1 LKKCSQD
8 PKKMYK
14 LVINGGIPL
23 KGSIRTSGSKNATL
37 PIFFSS
43 ILADGPIK
51 LSNTPQLS
59 DVSTTLRLLM
69 DMGSNFVLEENGSI
83 FIDSS
88 SLTNLTAEYSL
99 VKTMRASILALGPM
113 LAKYKEAKISLPGGC
128 AIGTRPVNLHLDALE
143 KMGAK
148 IEVRNG
154 YIYAKTNGLLGA
166 QINFD
171 LISVTATEN
180 IVMAAS
186 LAKGITTINNAA
198 QEPEVTDLI
207 RCLKKMGAKISGENT
222 SSLVIEGVDHLSS
235 VEYSICPDRIEAG
248 TYLVAAAITGGKITV
263 NNIEPDAMRAVIGK
277 LIETGADIQTNQN
290 SIKLDMKGKRPQ
302 PVNIRTSAY
311 PNFPTD
317 MQAQFMA
324 LNSVAEGSSTIT
336 ETIFENRFMHVPEL
350 SRMGANLKLEGNT
363 VVCKGVKSLT
373 GANLMATDLR
383 ASASLVLAGLA
394 AQGSTKIERVYHLD
408 RGYEMIEEK
417 FKMLGADI
425 ERVQH

>member
-1 LKKCSQD
+1 
-8 PKKMYK
+8 MYK
-14 LVINGGIPL
+14 LIINGGTPL
-23 KGSIRTSGSKNATL
+23 NGSIKTSGSKNATL
-37 PIFFSS
+37 PIFFAS
-43 ILADGPIK
+43 ILADGPLR

-69 DMGSNFVLEENGSI
+69 DMGSSFVLEEDNSI
-83 FIDSS
+83 SIDSS
-88 SLTNLTAEYSL
+88 TLISLTAEYEL
-99 VKTMRASILALGPM
+99 VKTMRASILTLGPM
-113 LAKYKEAKISLPGGC
+113 LAKYKQAKISLPGGC
-128 AIGTRPVNLHLDALE
+128 AIGTRPVNLHLSALE
-143 KMGAK
+143 KMGAT
-148 IEVRNG
+148 IEVKNG
-154 YIYAKTNGLLGA
+154 YIYASTKELVGA
-166 QINFD
+166 EINFD

-180 IVMAAS
+180 IVMAAT
-186 LAKGITTINNAA
+186 LAKGTTTINNAA
-198 QEPEVTDLI
+198 QEPEITDLI
-207 RCLKKMGAKISGENT
+207 QCLKKTGAKITGENT
-222 SSLVIEGVDHLSS
+222 STLVIQGVDHLSGID
-235 VEYSICPDRIEAG
+235 YSICPDRIEAG
-248 TYLVAAAITGGKITV
+248 TYLVAAAITGGKIIV
-263 NNIEPDAMRAVIGK
+263 NNIEPDSMRAVIGK

-302 PVNIRTSAY
+302 PVDIRTSAY

-324 LNSVAEGSSTIT
+324 LNSIADGSSTIT

-363 VVCKGVKSLT
+363 VVCKGVKLLT

-394 AQGSTKIERVYHLD
+394 AQGSTTIERVYHLD

>member
-1 LKKCSQD
+1 
-8 PKKMYK
+8 MYK
-14 LVINGGIPL
+14 LVIQGGTPL
-23 KGSIRTSGSKNATL
+23 SGNIKTSGSKNATL
-37 PIFFSS
+37 PIFFAS
-43 ILADGPIK
+43 ILAEGPLK
-51 LSNTPQLS
+51 LANTPQLS

-69 DMGSNFVLEENGSI
+69 DMGSNFVLEEDGTI
-83 FIDSS
+83 LIDSTT
-88 SLTNLTAEYSL
+88 LTNLKADYSL
-99 VKTMRASILALGPM
+99 VKTMRASILTLGPM
-113 LAKYKEAKISLPGGC
+113 LAKYKKAKISLPGGC

-148 IEVRNG
+148 IEVKNG
-154 YIYAKTNGLLGA
+154 YIHASVKELIGT

-171 LISVTATEN
+171 LVSVTATEN
-180 IVMAAS
+180 ILMAAT

-207 RCLKKMGAKISGENT
+207 YCLNKMGAKITGENT
-222 SSLVIEGVDHLSS
+222 STLIVEGVDRLNDT
-235 VEYSICPDRIEAG
+235 EYSVCPDRIEAG
-248 TYLVAAAITGGKITV
+248 TYLVAAAMTGGSITV
-263 NNIEPDAMRAVIGK
+263 NNIEPDSMRSVIGK
-277 LIETGADIQTNQN
+277 LIETGADIQTNKN
-290 SIKLDMKGKRPQ
+290 SIKLDMKGRRPQ
-302 PVNIRTSAY
+302 AVNIRTSAY

-324 LNSVAEGSSTIT
+324 LNSIAKGSSTIT

-350 SRMGANLKLEGNT
+350 SRMGANLTLEGNT
-363 VVCKGVKSLT
+363 VVCKGVKFLT

-394 AQGSTKIERVYHLD
+394 AKGLTTIDRVYHLD

-417 FKMLGADI
+417 FNMLGADI

>member
-1 LKKCSQD
+1 
-8 PKKMYK
+8 MYK
-14 LVINGGIPL
+14 LVIQGGTPL
-23 KGSIRTSGSKNATL
+23 VGTIRTSGSKNAAL
-37 PIFFSS
+37 PIFFAS
-43 ILADGPIK
+43 ILANTPLK

-69 DMGSNFVLEENGSI
+69 DMGSNFVLEEDGSI
-83 FIDSS
+83 FLDSS
-88 SLTNLTAEYSL
+88 SLKNLTAEYAL
-99 VKTMRASILALGPM
+99 VKTMRASILSLGPM
-113 LAKYKEAKISLPGGC
+113 LAKYKKAKISLPGGC

-148 IEVRNG
+148 IEVING
-154 YIYAKTNGLLGA
+154 YIYANANELVGTE
-166 QINFD
+166 INFD

-180 IVMAAS
+180 IVMAAC
-186 LAKGITTINNAA
+186 LAKGKTTINNAA

-207 RCLKKMGAKISGENT
+207 YCLKKMGAKISGVNT
-222 SSLVIEGVDHLSS
+222 STLVIEGVDHLNG
-235 VEYSICPDRIEAG
+235 VEYNICPDRIEAG
-248 TYLVAAAITGGKITV
+248 TYLVAAAITGGKIIV
-263 NNIEPDAMRAVIGK
+263 NNIEPDSMRAVIGK

-290 SIKLDMKGKRPQ
+290 SIKLDMKGKRPL
-302 PVNIRTSAY
+302 PVNIRTSAF

-324 LNSVAEGSSTIT
+324 LNAIAEGSSTIT

-350 SRMGANLKLEGNT
+350 SRMGANLTLEGNT

-394 AQGSTKIERVYHLD
+394 AQGSTTIERVYHLD

-425 ERVQH
+425 DRVQH

>member
-1 LKKCSQD
+1 
-8 PKKMYK
+8 MYK
-14 LVINGGIPL
+14 LVIKGGIPL
-23 KGSIRTSGSKNATL
+23 SGNIKTSGSKNATL

-43 ILADGPIK
+43 ILADSPLK

-69 DMGSNFVLEENGSI
+69 DLGAHFVLEEDGTI
-83 FIDSS
+83 LIDSS
-88 SLTNLTAEYSL
+88 NLTNLVADYSL
-99 VKTMRASILALGPM
+99 VKTMRASILTLGPM
-113 LAKYKEAKISLPGGC
+113 LAKYKKAKVSLPGGC

-148 IEVRNG
+148 IQVKNG
-154 YIYAKTNGLLGA
+154 YINASAKKLVGT

-171 LISVTATEN
+171 LVSVTATEN
-180 IVMAAS
+180 ILMAAT
-186 LAKGITTINNAA
+186 LAKGFTTINNAA

-207 RCLKKMGAKISGENT
+207 CCLRKMGAKITGENT
-222 SSLVIEGVDHLSS
+222 STLVIEGVDRLNGS
-235 VEYSICPDRIEAG
+235 EYSICPDRIEAG
-248 TYLVAAAITGGKITV
+248 TYLVAAAITGGSITV
-263 NNIEPDAMRAVIGK
+263 NNIEPDSMRSVIGK
-277 LIETGADIQTNQN
+277 LIETGADIQTNRN
-290 SIKLDMKGKRPQ
+290 SIKLNMKGRRPQ
-302 PVNIRTSAY
+302 AVNIRTSAY

-324 LNSVAEGSSTIT
+324 LNSIAEGSSTIT

-394 AQGSTKIERVYHLD
+394 AKGSTTIERVYHLD

-425 ERVQH
+425 QRVQH

>member
-1 LKKCSQD
+1 
-8 PKKMYK
+8 MYK
-14 LVINGGIPL
+14 LVINGGTPL
-23 KGSIRTSGSKNATL
+23 NGSMKTSGSKNATL
-37 PIFFSS
+37 PIFFAT
-43 ILADGPIK
+43 ILADGPLK

-69 DMGSNFVLEENGSI
+69 DMGSSFVLEEDSSI
-83 FIDSS
+83 SIDSS
-88 SLTNLTAEYSL
+88 SLTKLTAEYEL
-99 VKTMRASILALGPM
+99 VKTMRASILTLGPM
-113 LAKYKEAKISLPGGC
+113 LAKYKKAKISLPGGC
-128 AIGTRPVNLHLDALE
+128 AIGTRPVNLHLSALE
-143 KMGAK
+143 QMGAK
-148 IEVRNG
+148 IEVKNG
-154 YIYAKTNGLLGA
+154 YIYASTNELVGA

-171 LISVTATEN
+171 MISVTATEN
-180 IVMAAS
+180 IIMAAT
-186 LAKGITTINNAA
+186 LAKGTTTINNAA
-198 QEPEVTDLI
+198 QEPEVTDLVK
-207 RCLKKMGAKISGENT
+207 CLNKMGAKITGENT
-222 SSLVIEGVDHLSS
+222 STIVIQGVDHLSGID
-235 VEYSICPDRIEAG
+235 YSICPDRIEAG
-248 TYLVAAAITGGKITV
+248 TYLVAAAITGGKIVV
-263 NNIEPDAMRAVIGK
+263 NNIEPDSMRSVIGK

-302 PVNIRTSAY
+302 PVDIRTSAY

-324 LNSVAEGSSTIT
+324 LNSIADGSSTIT

-363 VVCKGVKSLT
+363 VVCKGVKLLT

-394 AQGSTKIERVYHLD
+394 AYGSTTIERVYHLD

>member
-1 LKKCSQD
+1 
-8 PKKMYK
+8 MYK
-14 LVINGGIPL
+14 LDINGGSPL
-23 KGSIRTSGSKNATL
+23 TGSIKTSGSKNATL

-43 ILADGPIK
+43 ILADGPLK

-69 DMGSNFVLEENGSI
+69 DMGSNFVLEEDGSI

-88 SLTNLTAEYSL
+88 KLTNLTAEYAL
-99 VKTMRASILALGPM
+99 VKTMRASILTLGPM
-113 LAKYKEAKISLPGGC
+113 LSKYKEAKISLPGGC

-143 KMGAK
+143 KMGATIDVK
-148 IEVRNG
+148 NG
-154 YIYAKTNGLLGA
+154 YIYASAKELVGT

-180 IVMAAS
+180 IIMAAT

-207 RCLKKMGAKISGENT
+207 RCLKKMGAKITGENT
-222 SSLVIEGVDHLSS
+222 SSLIIEGVDHLDGC
-235 VEYSICPDRIEAG
+235 EYSICPDRIEAG

-263 NNIEPDAMRAVIGK
+263 NNIEPDSMRAVIGK

-290 SIKLDMKGKRPQ
+290 SIKLDMKGKRPK

-324 LNSVAEGSSTIT
+324 LNSIAEGSSTIT

-350 SRMGANLKLEGNT
+350 SRMGADLKLEGNT
-363 VVCKGVKSLT
+363 VVCKGVKSLS

-394 AQGSTKIERVYHLD
+394 AHGTTTIERDYHLD

-417 FKMLGADI
+417 FKMLGANI

>member
-1 LKKCSQD
+1 
-8 PKKMYK
+8 MYK
-14 LVINGGIPL
+14 LVINGGTPL
-23 KGSIRTSGSKNATL
+23 NGSMKTSGSKNATL
-37 PIFFSS
+37 PIFFAT
-43 ILADGPIK
+43 ILADGPLK

-69 DMGSNFVLEENGSI
+69 DMGSSFVLEEDSSI
-83 FIDSS
+83 SIDSS
-88 SLTNLTAEYSL
+88 SLTKLTAEYEL
-99 VKTMRASILALGPM
+99 VKTMRASILTLGPM
-113 LAKYKEAKISLPGGC
+113 LAKYKKAKISLPGGC
-128 AIGTRPVNLHLDALE
+128 AIGTRPVNLHLSALE
-143 KMGAK
+143 QMGAK
-148 IEVRNG
+148 IEVKNG
-154 YIYAKTNGLLGA
+154 YIYASTNELVGA

-171 LISVTATEN
+171 MISVTATEN
-180 IVMAAS
+180 IIMAAT
-186 LAKGITTINNAA
+186 LAKGTTTINNAA
-198 QEPEVTDLI
+198 QEPEVTDLVK
-207 RCLKKMGAKISGENT
+207 CLNKMGAKITGENT
-222 SSLVIEGVDHLSS
+222 STIVIQGVDHLSS
-235 VEYSICPDRIEAG
+235 IDYSICPDRIEAG
-248 TYLVAAAITGGKITV
+248 TYLVAAAITGGKIVV
-263 NNIEPDAMRAVIGK
+263 NNIEPDSMRSVIGK

-302 PVNIRTSAY
+302 PVDIRTSAY

-324 LNSVAEGSSTIT
+324 LNSIADGSSTIT

-363 VVCKGVKSLT
+363 VVCKGVKLLT

-394 AQGSTKIERVYHLD
+394 AHGSTTIERVYHLD

>member
-1 LKKCSQD
+1 
-8 PKKMYK
+8 MYK
-14 LVINGGIPL
+14 LVIQGGIPL
-23 KGSIRTSGSKNATL
+23 TGNIKTSGSKNATL
-37 PIFFSS
+37 PIFFAS
-43 ILADGPIK
+43 ILADGPLK
-51 LSNTPQLS
+51 LANTPQLS
-59 DVSTTLRLLM
+59 DVSTSLRLLM
-69 DMGSNFVLEENGSI
+69 EMGSNFVLEEDGSI

-88 SLTNLTAEYSL
+88 TLTNLTADYSL
-99 VKTMRASILALGPM
+99 VKTMRASILTLGPM
-113 LAKYKEAKISLPGGC
+113 LAKYKKAKISLPGGC

-148 IEVRNG
+148 IEVKNG
-154 YIYAKTNGLLGA
+154 YIHASVKELVGT
-166 QINFD
+166 QITFD
-171 LISVTATEN
+171 LVSVTATEN
-180 IVMAAS
+180 ILMAAT

-207 RCLKKMGAKISGENT
+207 YCLKNMGAKITGENT
-222 SSLVIEGVDHLSS
+222 STLIIEGVDRLSEAS
-235 VEYSICPDRIEAG
+235 YSICPDRIEAG
-248 TYLVAAAITGGKITV
+248 TYLVAAAITGGSITV
-263 NNIEPDAMRAVIGK
+263 NGIEPDSMRSVIGK
-277 LIETGADIQTNQN
+277 LIETGADIQTNKN
-290 SIKLDMKGKRPQ
+290 SIKLDMRRRRPQ
-302 PVNIRTSAY
+302 AVNIRTSAY

-324 LNSVAEGSSTIT
+324 LNSIADGNSTIT

-394 AQGSTKIERVYHLD
+394 AKGSTTIERVYHLD

>member
-1 LKKCSQD
+1 
-8 PKKMYK
+8 MYK
-14 LVINGGIPL
+14 LDIHGGSPL
-23 KGSIRTSGSKNATL
+23 TGSIKTSGSKNATL

-43 ILADGPIK
+43 ILANSPLK

-69 DMGSNFVLEENGSI
+69 DMGSNFVLEEDGSI

-88 SLTNLTAEYSL
+88 KLTNLTAEYAL
-99 VKTMRASILALGPM
+99 VKTMRASILTLGPM

-143 KMGAK
+143 KMGATIDVK
-148 IEVRNG
+148 NG
-154 YIYAKTNGLLGA
+154 YIYASAKELVGA

-180 IVMAAS
+180 IIMAAT

-207 RCLKKMGAKISGENT
+207 LCLKKMGAKITGENT
-222 SSLVIEGVDHLSS
+222 SSLIIEGVDHLDGC
-235 VEYSICPDRIEAG
+235 EYSICPDRIEAG

-263 NNIEPDAMRAVIGK
+263 NNIEPDSMRAVIGK

-290 SIKLDMKGKRPQ
+290 SIKLDMKGKRPN

-324 LNSVAEGSSTIT
+324 LNSIAEGSSTIT

-350 SRMGANLKLEGNT
+350 SRMGADLKLEGNT
-363 VVCKGVKSLT
+363 VVCKGVKSLS

-394 AQGSTKIERVYHLD
+394 AHGTTTIERVYHLD

>member
-1 LKKCSQD
+1 
-8 PKKMYK
+8 MYK
-14 LVINGGIPL
+14 LVINGGTPL
-23 KGSIRTSGSKNATL
+23 NGSIKTSGSKNATL

-43 ILADGPIK
+43 ILADEPLK

-69 DMGSNFVLEENGSI
+69 DMGANFVLEEDGSI

-88 SLTNLTAEYSL
+88 KLTNLTAQYSL
-99 VKTMRASILALGPM
+99 VKTMRASILTLGPM
-113 LAKYKEAKISLPGGC
+113 LAKYKQAKISLPGGC

-143 KMGAK
+143 KMGAT
-148 IEVRNG
+148 IEVKNG
-154 YIYAKTNGLLGA
+154 YIYASTKELVGA

-180 IVMAAS
+180 IIMAAS

-222 SSLVIEGVDHLSS
+222 STLVIEGVDHLSG

-290 SIKLDMKGKRPQ
+290 SIKLDMKGKRPY

-363 VVCKGVKSLT
+363 VVCKGVKSLS

-394 AQGSTKIERVYHLD
+394 AHGSSTIERVYHLD

>member
-1 LKKCSQD
+1 
-8 PKKMYK
+8 MYK
-14 LVINGGIPL
+14 LLINGGTPL
-23 KGSIRTSGSKNATL
+23 NGSIKTSGSKNATL
-37 PIFFSS
+37 PIFFAS
-43 ILADGPIK
+43 ILADGPLK

-69 DMGSNFVLEENGSI
+69 DMGSSFVLEEDSSI
-83 FIDSS
+83 SIDSS
-88 SLTNLTAEYSL
+88 SLTSLIAEYEL
-99 VKTMRASILALGPM
+99 VKTMRASILTLGPM
-113 LAKYKEAKISLPGGC
+113 LAKYKQAKISLPGGC
-128 AIGTRPVNLHLDALE
+128 AIGTRPVNLHLSALE
-143 KMGAK
+143 KMGAT
-148 IEVRNG
+148 IEVKNG
-154 YIYAKTNGLLGA
+154 YIYASTKELVGA
-166 QINFD
+166 EINFD

-180 IVMAAS
+180 IVMAAT
-186 LAKGITTINNAA
+186 LAKGTTTINNAA

-207 RCLKKMGAKISGENT
+207 YCLKKMGAKITGENT
-222 SSLVIEGVDHLSS
+222 STLVVQGVDHLSGID
-235 VEYSICPDRIEAG
+235 YSICPDRIEAG
-248 TYLVAAAITGGKITV
+248 TYLVAAAITGGKIIV
-263 NNIEPDAMRAVIGK
+263 KNIEPDSMRAVIGK

-302 PVNIRTSAY
+302 PVDIRTSAY

-324 LNSVAEGSSTIT
+324 LNSIADGSSTIT

-363 VVCKGVKSLT
+363 VVCKGVKLLT

-394 AQGSTKIERVYHLD
+394 AQGPTTIERVYHLD

>member
-1 LKKCSQD
+1 
-8 PKKMYK
+8 MYK
-14 LVINGGIPL
+14 LVINGGTPL
-23 KGSIRTSGSKNATL
+23 NGSMKTSGSKNATL
-37 PIFFSS
+37 PIFFAS
-43 ILADGPIK
+43 ILADGPLK

-59 DVSTTLRLLM
+59 DVSTSLRLLM
-69 DMGSNFVLEENGSI
+69 DMGSSFVLEEDSSI
-83 FIDSS
+83 SIDSS
-88 SLTNLTAEYSL
+88 SLTKLTAEYEL
-99 VKTMRASILALGPM
+99 VKTMRASILTLGPM
-113 LAKYKEAKISLPGGC
+113 LAKYKKAKISLPGGC
-128 AIGTRPVNLHLDALE
+128 AIGTRPVNLHLSALE
-143 KMGAK
+143 QMGAK
-148 IEVRNG
+148 IEVKNG
-154 YIYAKTNGLLGA
+154 YIYASTNELVGA

-171 LISVTATEN
+171 MISVTATEN
-180 IVMAAS
+180 IIMAAA
-186 LAKGITTINNAA
+186 LAKGTTTINNAA
-198 QEPEVTDLI
+198 QEPEVTDLVK
-207 RCLKKMGAKISGENT
+207 CLNKMGAKITGENT
-222 SSLVIEGVDHLSS
+222 STIVIQGVDHLSGID
-235 VEYSICPDRIEAG
+235 YSICPDRIEAG
-248 TYLVAAAITGGKITV
+248 TYLVAAAITGGKIV
-263 NNIEPDAMRAVIGK
+263 INNIEPDSMRSVIGK

-302 PVNIRTSAY
+302 PVDIRTSAY

-324 LNSVAEGSSTIT
+324 LNSIADGSSTIT

-363 VVCKGVKSLT
+363 VVCKGVKLLT

-394 AQGSTKIERVYHLD
+394 AHGSTTIERVYHLD

>member
-1 LKKCSQD
+1 
-8 PKKMYK
+8 MYK
-14 LVINGGIPL
+14 LIINGGSPL
-23 KGSIRTSGSKNATL
+23 NGTIKTSGSKNATL
-37 PIFFSS
+37 PIFFAS
-43 ILADGPIK
+43 ILADNPLK

-69 DMGSNFVLEENGSI
+69 DMGSSFVLEEDSSI
-83 FIDSS
+83 SIDSS
-88 SLTNLTAEYSL
+88 NLTNFTAEYEL
-99 VKTMRASILALGPM
+99 VKTMRASILTLGPM
-113 LAKYKEAKISLPGGC
+113 LAKYKKAKISLPGGC
-128 AIGTRPVNLHLDALE
+128 AIGTRPVNLHLAALE

-148 IEVRNG
+148 IEVKNG
-154 YIYAKTNGLLGA
+154 YIYASTNELSGA

-171 LISVTATEN
+171 MISVTATEN
-180 IVMAAS
+180 IIMAAT
-186 LAKGITTINNAA
+186 LAKGTTTINNAA

-207 RCLKKMGAKISGENT
+207 KCLNKMGAKIIGENT
-222 SSLVIEGVDHLSS
+222 STIIVQGVDHLSG
-235 VEYSICPDRIEAG
+235 VAYSICPDRIEAG
-248 TYLVAAAITGGKITV
+248 TYLVAAAITGGKIIV
-263 NNIEPDAMRAVIGK
+263 NNIEPDSMRSVIGK

-302 PVNIRTSAY
+302 PVDIRTSAY

-324 LNSVAEGSSTIT
+324 LNSIADGSSTIT

-363 VVCKGVKSLT
+363 VVCKGVKLLT

-394 AQGSTKIERVYHLD
+394 AQGSTTIERVYHLD

>member
-1 LKKCSQD
+1 
-8 PKKMYK
+8 MYK
-14 LVINGGIPL
+14 LVIQGGIPL
-23 KGSIRTSGSKNATL
+23 SGSIKTSGSKNASL
-37 PIFFSS
+37 PIFFAS
-43 ILADGPIK
+43 ILADSPLK
-51 LSNTPQLS
+51 LANTPQLS

-69 DMGSNFVLEENGSI
+69 EMGSNFVLEENGSI

-88 SLTNLTAEYSL
+88 TLNNLTADYSL
-99 VKTMRASILALGPM
+99 VKTMRASILTLGPM
-113 LAKYKEAKISLPGGC
+113 LAKYKKAKISLPGGC

-148 IEVRNG
+148 IEVKNG
-154 YIYAKTNGLLGA
+154 YIHASAKELVGT

-171 LISVTATEN
+171 LVSVTATEN
-180 IVMAAS
+180 ILMAAT

-207 RCLKKMGAKISGENT
+207 YCLKNMGAKITGENT
-222 SSLVIEGVDHLSS
+222 STLIIEGVDRLSGT
-235 VEYSICPDRIEAG
+235 EYSICPDRIEAG
-248 TYLVAAAITGGKITV
+248 TYLVAAAITGGSITV
-263 NNIEPDAMRAVIGK
+263 NNIEPDSMRSVIGK
-277 LIETGADIQTNQN
+277 LIETGADIQTNKD
-290 SIKLDMKGKRPQ
+290 SIKLNMKGRRPQ
-302 PVNIRTSAY
+302 AVNIRTSAY

-324 LNSVAEGSSTIT
+324 LNSIAEGSSTIT

-394 AQGSTKIERVYHLD
+394 AKGSTTIERVYHLD

>member
-1 LKKCSQD
+1 
-8 PKKMYK
+8 MYK
-14 LVINGGIPL
+14 LVIQGGIPL
-23 KGSIRTSGSKNATL
+23 SGSIKTSGSKNATL

-43 ILADGPIK
+43 ILADSPLK
-51 LSNTPQLS
+51 LANTPQLS

-69 DMGSNFVLEENGSI
+69 DMGSNFVLEEDGSI

-88 SLTNLTAEYSL
+88 SLTDLIADYSL
-99 VKTMRASILALGPM
+99 VKTMRASILTLGPM
-113 LAKYKEAKISLPGGC
+113 LAKYKKAKISLPGGC

-154 YIYAKTNGLLGA
+154 YIYASAKELIGT

-171 LISVTATEN
+171 LVSVTATEN
-180 IVMAAS
+180 ILMAATLS
-186 LAKGITTINNAA
+186 KGITTINNAA

-207 RCLKKMGAKISGENT
+207 YCLNKMGAKITGENT
-222 SSLVIEGVDHLSS
+222 STLIIEGVDHLNGTD
-235 VEYSICPDRIEAG
+235 YCICPDRIEAG
-248 TYLVAAAITGGKITV
+248 TYLVAAAITGGSITV
-263 NNIEPDAMRAVIGK
+263 NDIEPDSMRSVIGK
-277 LIETGADIQTNQN
+277 LIETGADLQTNNN
-290 SIKLDMKGKRPQ
+290 SIKLDMKGRRPQ
-302 PVNIRTSAY
+302 AVDIRTSAY

-324 LNSVAEGSSTIT
+324 LNSIAEGSSTIT

-383 ASASLVLAGLA
+383 ASASLVLAGLGA
-394 AQGSTKIERVYHLD
+394 KGSTTIERVYHLD

-425 ERVQH
+425 QRIQH

>member
-1 LKKCSQD
+1 
-8 PKKMYK
+8 MYK
-14 LVINGGIPL
+14 LVINGGLPL
-23 KGSIRTSGSKNATL
+23 NGSIKTSGSKNATL
-37 PIFFSS
+37 PIFFAS
-43 ILADGPIK
+43 ILANGPLK
-51 LSNTPQLS
+51 LSDTPQLS

-69 DMGSNFVLEENGSI
+69 DMGANFVLEEDGSI
-83 FIDSS
+83 YIDSS
-88 SLTNLTAEYSL
+88 NLTNLVAEYSL
-99 VKTMRASILALGPM
+99 VKTMRASILTLGPM
-113 LAKYKEAKISLPGGC
+113 LSKYKKAKISLPGGC

-148 IEVRNG
+148 IEVKNG
-154 YIYAKTNGLLGA
+154 YIFAEAKELIGT

-171 LISVTATEN
+171 MISVTATEN
-180 IVMAAS
+180 ILMAAT

-207 RCLKKMGAKISGENT
+207 SCLKKMGAKISGQNT
-222 SSLVIEGVDHLSS
+222 STLIIEGVDSLNG
-235 VEYSICPDRIEAG
+235 VNYNICPDRIEAG

-263 NNIEPDAMRAVIGK
+263 NNIEPDSMRAVIGK
-277 LIETGADIQTNQN
+277 LIETGADIQTDQN
-290 SIKLDMKGKRPQ
+290 SIKLDMKGKRPK

-324 LNSVAEGSSTIT
+324 LNSIADGSSTIT

-350 SRMGANLKLEGNT
+350 SRMGANLNLEGNT
-363 VVCKGVKSLT
+363 VVCKGVKLLT

-394 AQGSTKIERVYHLD
+394 ANGLTSIERVYHLD

>member
-1 LKKCSQD
+1 
-8 PKKMYK
+8 MYK
-14 LVINGGIPL
+14 LVINGGTPL
-23 KGSIRTSGSKNATL
+23 NGSMKTSGSKNATL
-37 PIFFSS
+37 PIFFAT
-43 ILADGPIK
+43 ILADGPLK

-69 DMGSNFVLEENGSI
+69 DMGSSFVLEEDSSI
-83 FIDSS
+83 SIDSS
-88 SLTNLTAEYSL
+88 SLTKLTAEYEL
-99 VKTMRASILALGPM
+99 VKTMRASILTLGPM
-113 LAKYKEAKISLPGGC
+113 LAKYKKAKISLPGGC
-128 AIGTRPVNLHLDALE
+128 AIGTRPVNLHLSALE
-143 KMGAK
+143 QMGAK
-148 IEVRNG
+148 IEVKNG
-154 YIYAKTNGLLGA
+154 YIYASTNELVGA

-171 LISVTATEN
+171 MISVTATEN
-180 IVMAAS
+180 IIMAAA
-186 LAKGITTINNAA
+186 LAKGTTTINNAA
-198 QEPEVTDLI
+198 QEPEVTDLVK
-207 RCLKKMGAKISGENT
+207 CLNKMGAKITGENT
-222 SSLVIEGVDHLSS
+222 STIVIQGVDHLSGID
-235 VEYSICPDRIEAG
+235 YSICPDRIEAG
-248 TYLVAAAITGGKITV
+248 TYLVAAAITGGKIVV
-263 NNIEPDAMRAVIGK
+263 NNIEPDSMRSVIGK

-302 PVNIRTSAY
+302 PVDIRTSAY

-324 LNSVAEGSSTIT
+324 LNSIADGSSTIT

-363 VVCKGVKSLT
+363 VVCKGVKLLT

-394 AQGSTKIERVYHLD
+394 AHGSTTIERVYHLD

-425 ERVQH
+425 ERIQH

>member
-1 LKKCSQD
+1 
-8 PKKMYK
+8 MYK
-14 LVINGGIPL
+14 LVINGGAPL
-23 KGSIRTSGSKNATL
+23 NGSIKTSGSKNATL
-37 PIFFSS
+37 PIFFAS
-43 ILADGPIK
+43 ILADGP
-51 LSNTPQLS
+51 LRLANTPQLS

-69 DMGSNFVLEENGSI
+69 DMGASFVLEEDSSVS
-83 FIDSS
+83 IDSS
-88 SLTNLTAEYSL
+88 NLKNLTAEYEL
-99 VKTMRASILALGPM
+99 VKTMRASILTLGPM
-113 LAKYKEAKISLPGGC
+113 LAKYKQAKISLPGGC
-128 AIGTRPVNLHLDALE
+128 AIGTRPVNLHLSALE
-143 KMGAK
+143 KMGATIK
-148 IEVRNG
+148 VRNG
-154 YIYAKTNGLLGA
+154 YIYASTKELIGA
-166 QINFD
+166 EINFD

-180 IVMAAS
+180 IIMAAT
-186 LAKGITTINNAA
+186 LAKGTTIINNAA

-207 RCLKKMGAKISGENT
+207 QCLTKMGAKIFGENT
-222 SSLVIEGVDHLSS
+222 STLVIQGVEHLSGTN
-235 VEYSICPDRIEAG
+235 YSICPDRIEAG

-263 NNIEPDAMRAVIGK
+263 NNIEPDSMRAVIGK
-277 LIETGADIQTNQN
+277 LIETGADIQTNLN

-302 PVNIRTSAY
+302 PVDIRTSAY

-324 LNSVAEGSSTIT
+324 LNSIAEGSSTIT

-363 VVCKGVKSLT
+363 VVCKGVKLLS

-394 AQGSTKIERVYHLD
+394 AQGPTTIERVYHLD

>member
-1 LKKCSQD
+1 
-8 PKKMYK
+8 MYK
-14 LVINGGIPL
+14 LVINGGSPL
-23 KGSIRTSGSKNATL
+23 NGTIKTSGSKNATL
-37 PIFFSS
+37 PIFFAS
-43 ILADGPIK
+43 ILADGPLK

-69 DMGSNFVLEENGSI
+69 DMGSNFVLEEDSSI
-83 FIDSS
+83 SIDSS
-88 SLTNLTAEYSL
+88 DLTNLTAEYEL
-99 VKTMRASILALGPM
+99 VKTMRASILTLGPM
-113 LAKYKEAKISLPGGC
+113 LAKYKKAKISLPGGC
-128 AIGTRPVNLHLDALE
+128 AIGTRPVNLHLSALE

-148 IEVRNG
+148 IEVKNG
-154 YIYAKTNGLLGA
+154 YIYASTNELIGA

-171 LISVTATEN
+171 MISVTATEN
-180 IVMAAS
+180 IIMAAT
-186 LAKGITTINNAA
+186 LAKGASTINNAA

-207 RCLKKMGAKISGENT
+207 KCLNKMGAKITGENT
-222 SSLVIEGVDHLSS
+222 STIVIQGVDHLSG
-235 VEYSICPDRIEAG
+235 VDYSICPDRIEAG
-248 TYLVAAAITGGKITV
+248 TYLVAAAITGGRIIV
-263 NNIEPDAMRAVIGK
+263 NNIEPDSMRSVIGK

-302 PVNIRTSAY
+302 PVDIRTSAY

-324 LNSVAEGSSTIT
+324 LNSIAEGSSTIT

-363 VVCKGVKSLT
+363 VVCKGVKLLT

-394 AQGSTKIERVYHLD
+394 AQGSTTIERVYHLD

>member
-1 LKKCSQD
+1 
-8 PKKMYK
+8 MYK
-14 LVINGGIPL
+14 LIVNGGTPL
-23 KGSIRTSGSKNATL
+23 KGSIKTSGSKNATL

-43 ILADGPIK
+43 ILADGPLN

-69 DMGSNFVLEENGSI
+69 DMGSSFVLEEDGSI

-88 SLTNLTAEYSL
+88 TLTNLTAEYSL
-99 VKTMRASILALGPM
+99 VKTMRASILTLGPM
-113 LAKYKEAKISLPGGC
+113 LAKYKKAKISLPGGC

-143 KMGAK
+143 KMGAT
-148 IEVRNG
+148 IEVKNG
-154 YIYAKTNGLLGA
+154 YINATTNGLVGA

-180 IVMAAS
+180 IIMAAT
-186 LAKGITTINNAA
+186 LAKGVTTLNNAA

-222 SSLVIEGVDHLSS
+222 STLIIEGVDHLSG

-277 LIETGADIQTNQN
+277 LIETGADIQTNHN

-363 VVCKGVKSLT
+363 VVCKGVKSLS

-394 AQGSTKIERVYHLD
+394 AQGSTTIERVYHLD

-425 ERVQH
+425 KRVQH